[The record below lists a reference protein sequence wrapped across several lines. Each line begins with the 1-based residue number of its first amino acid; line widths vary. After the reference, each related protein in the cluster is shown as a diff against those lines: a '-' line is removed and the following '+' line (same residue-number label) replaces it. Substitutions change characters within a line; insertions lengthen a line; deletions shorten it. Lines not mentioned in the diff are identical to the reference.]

1 MTNHNADNAA
11 KTRTIKFRGMRI
23 DNNEWVYG
31 NLLLSEPLAGG
42 RIQNAEIHRP
52 FAFDVSTTVFEVI
65 PETVGQLRYTSPKG
79 VEYYDDDVYYHAG
92 HGDETVSDLC
102 ELQMAL
108 MTGNT
113 EDIGDI
119 KYNIHQHPTH
129 NG

>member
-1 MTNHNADNAA
+1 MSN
-11 KTRTIKFRGMRI
+11 RTIKFRGMRK

-31 NLLLSEPLAGG
+31 DLVHRALTAFHYVSEIGIKP
-42 RIQNAEIHRP
+42 IDCYPI
-52 FAFDVSTTVFEVI
+52 EVI

-79 VEYYDDDVYYHAG
+79 VEYYDGDVYYHAG
-92 HGDETVSDLC
+92 HGNETVSDLC